1 MLPPLGRPIPVPWC
15 GRSKKGMK
23 KERRKVVKKRKK
35 ESKQKKQTA
44 SQSKWE
50 TRTDSS
56 IF

>member
-35 ESKQKKQTA
+35 ESKQKK
-44 SQSKWE
+44 
-50 TRTDSS
+50 TDRL
-56 IF
+56 IVQVGNKN